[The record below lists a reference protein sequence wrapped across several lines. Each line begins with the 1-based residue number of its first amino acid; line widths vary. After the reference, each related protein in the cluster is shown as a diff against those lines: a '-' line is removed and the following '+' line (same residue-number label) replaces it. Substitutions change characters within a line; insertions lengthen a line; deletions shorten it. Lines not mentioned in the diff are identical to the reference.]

1 MIGKVYKVTRPNADV
16 GYVAIF
22 PQGDYFFDIGY
33 TFRSLYDILNGDY
46 LNAPGNYV
54 GYVRTLKYRLKYI
67 GSTTAFITEDPEL
80 FI

>member
-22 PQGDYFFDIGY
+22 PQGDYFFNISD
-33 TFRSLYDILNGDY
+33 TFRSLYDVLNGEY
-46 LNAPGNYV
+46 LNVQGNYV
-54 GYVRTLKYRLKYI
+54 EYIHTHKYRLKYI
-67 GSTTAFITEDPEL
+67 GSTTAFITEHPEL

>member
-1 MIGKVYKVTRPNADV
+1 MIGKVYKVSRCNADV
-16 GYVAIF
+16 VYVAIF
-22 PQGDYFFDIGY
+22 PQGDYFFDISD

-54 GYVRTLKYRLKYI
+54 RYVRTLKYRLKYI
-67 GSTTAFITEDPEL
+67 GSTTAFITKHPEL

>member
-22 PQGDYFFDIGY
+22 PQGDYFFNISD
-33 TFRSLYDILNGDY
+33 TFRSLHDVLNGDY
-46 LNAPGNYV
+46 LNIPGNYV
-54 GYVRTLKYRLKYI
+54 GYVCTLKYRLKYM
-67 GSTTAFITEDPEL
+67 GSTTAFITKYPEL

>member
-1 MIGKVYKVTRPNADV
+1 MIGKVYKVIRPNADV

-22 PQGDYFFDIGY
+22 PQGDYFFNISD
-33 TFRSLYDILNGDY
+33 TFRSLYDVLNGDY
-46 LNAPGNYV
+46 LNVPGNYV

-67 GSTTAFITEDPEL
+67 GSTTAFITKHPEL